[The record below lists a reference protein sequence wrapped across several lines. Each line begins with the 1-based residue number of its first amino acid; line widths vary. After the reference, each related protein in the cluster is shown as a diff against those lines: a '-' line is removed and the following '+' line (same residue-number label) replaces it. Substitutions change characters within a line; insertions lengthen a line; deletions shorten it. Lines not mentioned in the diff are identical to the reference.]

1 VGQPTESPWDS
12 VQVAYFSGE
21 ALWTYLNAPLFLPR
35 TASSPKNTVDG
46 ETWRRLQVSFPDEV
60 KSHCREQF
68 FCYGPDGLLRR
79 HDYTVDILGGA
90 TGLNY
95 ASDYR
100 DLEGLLFPVKR
111 RVYAYG
117 GDYLRDVSNMCPPS
131 GGLITLVAD
140 RTTQLRSGI
149 GTHLV
154 LTPRNRWP
162 SSRCISD
169 SVAWSK
175 VGLVASRRQDKGSV
189 RGQHQATTLG
199 AVKWRIPFR
208 GAIEHSVR
216 RKAQSL

>member
-79 HDYTVDILGGA
+79 HGYTVDILGGA

-100 DLEGLLFPVKR
+100 DLEGLVHT
-111 RVYAYG
+111 VGA
-117 GDYLRDVSNMCPPS
+117 
-131 GGLITLVAD
+131 GLVTLVAD

-154 LTPRNRWP
+154 LTPRNRW
-162 SSRCISD
+162 
-169 SVAWSK
+169 A
-175 VGLVASRRQDKGSV
+175 GL
-189 RGQHQATTLG
+189 
-199 AVKWRIPFR
+199 
-208 GAIEHSVR
+208 
-216 RKAQSL
+216 